1 MAIEELRNVNYEPT
15 HWEDRVID
23 DATGDPIVEG
33 TPVDETN
40 LNNIEAGVLLS
51 HYDIGLLAMFA
62 MQQANLNRLEVEK
75 YKKQRLQQG
84 KATINNSVSDNGYFR
99 SSEPFATISLNGFS
113 QINAPD
119 YDVLISPIAADD
131 MGAIGDLE
139 VYDKTQNGFKV
150 KMTGSAKT
158 VSFLWTLINPN
169 V

>member
-1 MAIEELRNVNYEPT
+1 MTRQYKRT

-23 DATGDPIVEG
+23 DRTNEVIVEG

-40 LNNIEAGVLLS
+40 MNNIEDGIEIA
-51 HYDIGLLAMFA
+51 HYDIGLASLMAIQM
-62 MQQANLNRLEVEK
+62 ANLNQKELEK
-75 YKKQRLQQG
+75 YKNQRLLQG
-84 KATINNSVSDNGYFR
+84 RGVIANNISDNGYFR
-99 SSEPFATISLNGFS
+99 SSEPFTTISLEGYP

-119 YDVLISPIAADD
+119 YDVLITPTSASD
-131 MGAIGDLE
+131 MGAIGNLE

-150 KMTGSAKT
+150 KMTGSASS

>member
-1 MAIEELRNVNYEPT
+1 MRKDYERT

-23 DATGDPIVEG
+23 ENTGQVLVEG

-40 LNNIEAGVLLS
+40 MNNIEDGIELS
-51 HYDIGLLAMFA
+51 HSEVGLLATLALQMI
-62 MQQANLNRLEVEK
+62 NLNQQEIEK
-75 YKKQRLQQG
+75 YKKQRLLQG
-84 KATINNSVSDNGYFR
+84 RETISSNISDDGYFR
-99 SSEPFATISLNGFS
+99 SSEPFKTVSLNGFA

-119 YDVLISPIAADD
+119 YDVLITPTSADD
-131 MGAIGDLE
+131 MGAVGELI

-150 KMTGSAKT
+150 RMTGSAKS